1 MTTFLKQSN
10 FLMNHHGPLTQAG
23 LIHFA
28 HFRALK
34 TCGSFLL
41 SHQTMAN
48 WFSFLWIISHFELHV
63 TGYVCSEYDNLSLT
77 GMYLSKAGLGTC
89 LNINLGFL
97 KKVSTPFISTKLKTW
112 RSVSIPPSPTPFTRS
127 LYNMALYL
135 GITRGPNPQTPIVP
149 RLV

>member
-10 FLMNHHGPLTQAG
+10 FSMNHHGPLTQAG
-23 LIHFA
+23 LIPFA

-34 TCGSFLL
+34 TCGSFIL

-48 WFSFLWIISHFELHV
+48 WFSFLLIISHFELHV

-112 RSVSIPPSPTPFTRS
+112 RSTLDSPGALIPRHLLFLDLFKLLATSWLSKICLISKT
-127 LYNMALYL
+127 
-135 GITRGPNPQTPIVP
+135 
-149 RLV
+149 